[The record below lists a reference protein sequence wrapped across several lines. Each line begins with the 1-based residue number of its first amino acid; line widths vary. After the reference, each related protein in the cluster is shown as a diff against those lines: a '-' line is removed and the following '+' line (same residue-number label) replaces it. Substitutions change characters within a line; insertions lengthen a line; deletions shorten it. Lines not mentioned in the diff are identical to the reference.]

1 MGWHDMN
8 GWNWAWM
15 TTMML
20 LFLGVVAAVV
30 IVLARRP
37 TTGAEPRQNTAEDT
51 LRSRLA
57 RGEIDVDEYHRLLDT
72 LRS

>member
-8 GWNWAWM
+8 GWNWVWM

-20 LFLGVVAAVV
+20 VFLGVVAAVV
-30 IVLARRP
+30 IVLLRRP

-57 RGEIDVDEYHRLLDT
+57 RGEIDVDEYHQLLDT
-72 LRS
+72 LRP